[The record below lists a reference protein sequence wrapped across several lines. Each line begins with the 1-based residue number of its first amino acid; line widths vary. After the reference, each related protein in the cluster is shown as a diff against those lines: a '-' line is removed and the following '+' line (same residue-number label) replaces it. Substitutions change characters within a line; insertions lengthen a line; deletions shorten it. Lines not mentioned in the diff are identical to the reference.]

1 MRVGMLLLG
10 WVAMWATFVVMLAI
24 YGA

>member
-10 WVAMWATFVVMLAI
+10 WAAMWVTFVVMLAI